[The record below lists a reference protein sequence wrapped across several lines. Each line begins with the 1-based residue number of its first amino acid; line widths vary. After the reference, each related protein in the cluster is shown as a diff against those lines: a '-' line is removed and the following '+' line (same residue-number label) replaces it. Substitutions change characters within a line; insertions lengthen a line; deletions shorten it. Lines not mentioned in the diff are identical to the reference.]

1 MSDQDQTT
9 QDTTAETAASAA
21 PELTIVDLQNIRSII
36 DTASRRG
43 AFNGAELSSV
53 GTVFDRLN
61 TFLNAVAP
69 AQQPADE
76 STPEAPAA

>member
-9 QDTTAETAASAA
+9 QDAPAAQ

-61 TFLNAVAP
+61 TFLNSVAP
-69 AQQPADE
+69 AQPPVDD
-76 STPEAPAA
+76 STTETPAA